1 MLPGRVVSRLRC
13 LKNHSDDKV
22 PLTVAVL
29 PGVYI
34 THLHIMENA
43 LAKLTPEQRQMVM
56 AKAQQEANQQ
66 IMQSMME
73 KLNNA
78 CFDKCVGTTVRTHVY
93 FCDSFMCTEASTHLI
108 SVFFQGDRLDTKEQA
123 CLASCQ
129 DRYFDVRA
137 AVQDAIHKRQEKGM

>member
-1 MLPGRVVSRLRC
+1 M
-13 LKNHSDDKV
+13 
-22 PLTVAVL
+22 
-29 PGVYI
+29 
-34 THLHIMENA
+34 MENA

-73 KLNNA
+73 RMNHA
-78 CFDKCVGTTVRTHVY
+78 CFDKCVGTTVRTHTRVWSTNEPMIIRIY
-93 FCDSFMCTEASTHLI
+93 ASRYSLFVLI
-108 SVFFQGDRLDTKEQA
+108 QGDRLDTKEQA

-129 DRYFDVRA
+129 DRWFDVRA